1 MSIFDKMFKKN
12 KLDEAMDKAFED
24 FAENNPVKR
33 KAKATINE
41 AGVKITHTL
50 ERELYGESKDHSDDH
65 RTVLEDFDS
74 LSADW
79 DSMIDQLAEREL
91 GKYKVCPNCGE
102 PAPAALETCPHC
114 NTPLP
119 DITAAFQICPYC
131 GEKNKSLDLYCVKC
145 GKRLDLIAE
154 EDGGKR

>member
-1 MSIFDKMFKKN
+1 MSFFDKMFKNN
-12 KLDEAMDKAFED
+12 KLDETMEKVYED
-24 FAENNPVKR
+24 FAENNPVTR
-33 KAKATINE
+33 KAKATIEE
-41 AGVKITHTL
+41 AAERMTHDL
-50 ERELYGESKDHSDDH
+50 EVEAYGKAKDHSDDH

-91 GKYKVCPNCGE
+91 GKYKVCPNCCE
-102 PAPAALETCPHC
+102 PVPAELETCPHC

-131 GEKNKSLDLYCVKC
+131 GEKNKSLDLYCAKC